1 MLAKKYRLK
10 KNNAFRAT
18 YRVKNV
24 VTDGYVQMLRGR
36 KKENR
41 DAPTKVG
48 FVVTK
53 KIHKRAVRRNRIKRL
68 YREACRLIL
77 KDNLAGKSQE
87 FMSLVFVIKQDALIL
102 SFKECYQSVLKLLN
116 K

>member
-24 VTDGYVQMLRGR
+24 LADGYVQLFRGR
-36 KKENR
+36 KKEN
-41 DAPTKVG
+41 PEISTKVG

-68 YREACRLIL
+68 YREAYRLIL
-77 KDNLAGKSQE
+77 KDKLAGKSQE
-87 FMSLVFVIKQDALIL
+87 FVSLVFVIKQDALAL
-102 SFKECYQSVLKLLN
+102 NFKACYDSVLRLL
-116 K
+116 KK